1 MKNLAYA
8 ISAIIVMMLMGA
20 TIIIYATISLT
31 NQNTRLIQ
39 ENNRLKRKITTK
51 NQIIKV
57 LEDDIKACP
66 FHQHLNLN

>member
-1 MKNLAYA
+1 MKNLTYA
-8 ISAIIVMMLMGA
+8 ISAIIVMLLIGT

-31 NQNTRLIQ
+31 SQNTKLIE
-39 ENNRLKRKITTK
+39 ENNRLKRKINTK

-57 LEDDIKACP
+57 LENDIKACP